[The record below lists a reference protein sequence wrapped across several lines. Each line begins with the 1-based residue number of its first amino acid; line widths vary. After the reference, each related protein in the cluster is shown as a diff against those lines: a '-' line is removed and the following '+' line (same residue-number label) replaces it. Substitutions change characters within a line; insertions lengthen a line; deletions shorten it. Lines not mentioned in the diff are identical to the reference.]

1 MWMIGRLTAITCAVA
16 AMMSLTS
23 KPAHA
28 QAMSGRDIGVNSVHV
43 AYYKTPPGRQDEWL
57 AVYKKYHQPIMDYEI
72 NKGVVISNTMYAP
85 KYHDGEQSW
94 DFVIITI
101 SPPAGKGPTLGM
113 TRAEL
118 IRKLFPNVEDYVQGE
133 RQRWALT
140 LRCQEGDLVQIDT
153 TRDPLSLYYPLD
165 PPEGKK

>member
-1 MWMIGRLTAITCAVA
+1 MWMIGRLTAITCTVAAVA
-16 AMMSLTS
+16 SLTS
-23 KPAHA
+23 EPAQA
-28 QAMSGRDIGVNSVHV
+28 QAMSGRDIGMNGVHV

-72 NKGVVISNTMYAP
+72 KQGVVISNTMYAP

-118 IRKLFPNVEDYVQGE
+118 IRKLFPHVEDYVRGE